1 MQRGQGHIYVFGA
14 SDIRDNGN
22 AVAAMKKS
30 IFARLL
36 AFMEKGIWGF
46 HFGAHDFAL
55 KSPWVDAV
63 PDLYSVKSSRR
74 YKMGRW
80 QIIICKFDRHG

>member
-1 MQRGQGHIYVFGA
+1 MQWRQGHISAFSA
-14 SDIRDNGN
+14 SEIGDNGN
-22 AVAAMKKS
+22 AIPAMKKS
-30 IFARLL
+30 MFARLL

-46 HFGAHDFAL
+46 HFGSYDFAL